1 MRAGAGG
8 GRLRGAEAAEF
19 FGGLGCMGQESWS
32 RTPAGL
38 HGAGRGAKAFL
49 CW

>member
-1 MRAGAGG
+1 MRAGAGV
-8 GRLRGAEAAEF
+8 GRLRWAEAEEF
-19 FGGLGCMGQESWS
+19 FGGLGRVGQESWT